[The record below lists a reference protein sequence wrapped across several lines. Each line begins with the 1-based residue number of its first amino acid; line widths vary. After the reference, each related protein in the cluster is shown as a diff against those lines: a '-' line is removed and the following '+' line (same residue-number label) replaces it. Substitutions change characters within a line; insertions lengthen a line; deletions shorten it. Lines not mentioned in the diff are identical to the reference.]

1 MESERTFGQA
11 AGFWRRFL
19 DRLKAGYAWFSGGG
33 AREEEIGELVLLRR
47 SVGDLA
53 RELRADRV
61 QRRDET
67 AVLAPLCDVLASA
80 SSGEKWVKFRAA
92 QERRDA
98 ISRELAECGPR
109 MRHRSDEEKNPIR
122 RRQKRLT
129 VDLQAAQAAVDA
141 LYEGLAL
148 DDEWKGQKG
157 ND

>member
-1 MESERTFGQA
+1 MTETTLGRTE
-11 AGFWRRFL
+11 GFWQRVL
-19 DRLKAGYAWFSGGG
+19 ARLRAGWAWFSGGG
-33 AREEEIGELVLLRR
+33 AREEEICELVLLRR

-109 MRHRSDEEKNPIR
+109 MRFKSDAEKDPIR